1 MSDWIE
7 LFSGESLRGW
17 TARADHAWRICG
29 GVSLDP
35 SDPTRFIPAPGD
47 GVLING
53 DCGET
58 ADLHT
63 VLEHGDCRL
72 TLEYCIP
79 SGSNS
84 GVYLMGLYEIQIF
97 DNWDAPDKTLTFGS
111 NGGIYAQWDEAAR
124 APFEGRVPN
133 VNASR
138 PPGEW
143 QELQV
148 IFRAARF
155 DEEGRK
161 ASHAF
166 FESVVLNGKVIHENA
181 ECTGPT
187 RGGWSKQ
194 DLIRGPLRLQGDHG
208 PVAFRSIRMLPYG
221 DREAGDV

>member
-17 TARADHAWRICG
+17 TARADHTWRICG
-29 GVSLDP
+29 GVSLD
-35 SDPTRFIPAPGD
+35 SADPARFVPAPGD

-63 VLEHGDCRL
+63 ILEHRDCRL

-97 DNWDAPDKTLTFGS
+97 DNWNAPDEALTFGS
-111 NGGIYAQWDEAAR
+111 NGGIYARWDAAAR
-124 APFEGRVPN
+124 APFEGRAPDL
-133 VNASR
+133 NASR

-148 IFRAARF
+148 SFRAPRF
-155 DEEGRK
+155 DAEGRK
-161 ASHAF
+161 ASHAS
-166 FESVVLNGKVIHENA
+166 FESVVLNGRVIHENV

-187 RGGWSKQ
+187 RGGWSER
-194 DLIRGPLRLQGDHG
+194 DLAKGPLRLQGDHG
-208 PVAFRSIRMLPYG
+208 PVAFRSIRMMPASG
-221 DREAGDV
+221 TEAGDV